1 MKDTIKA
8 GLTSTRRF
16 DIDAG
21 RTIDFMG
28 DELRV
33 YSTPNMIR
41 DIEHTC
47 RDLLMEHSDD
57 GEDSVGAH
65 IAVDHMGA
73 TLLGM
78 YVDVSAKVVEV
89 EGPRVTFEIEV
100 HDPLEQVGRGKHV
113 RFVIDMQKQGER
125 LRKKA
130 QKVKDAG

>member
-8 GLTSTRRF
+8 GMSVTRRF
-16 DIDAG
+16 DIDRE

-33 YSTPNMIR
+33 YSTPNMVR

-47 RDLLMEHSDD
+47 RDLIMEHAED

-65 IAVDHMGA
+65 ISLDHLGA

-78 YVDVSAKVVEV
+78 YVDVTAKVTEI
-89 EGPRVTFEIEV
+89 EGPRIGFEIEV
-100 HDPLEQVGRGKHV
+100 HDPLDQVGRAKHT
-113 RFVIDMQKQGER
+113 RFVIDMEKQGER

>member
-8 GLTSTRRF
+8 GVTSTRRF
-16 DIDAG
+16 DIDAE

-28 DELRV
+28 DELRI

-41 DIEHTC
+41 DIEQTC
-47 RDLLMEHSDD
+47 RDLIMEHAEE

-65 IAVDHMGA
+65 IAVDHMAA

-78 YVDVSAKVVEV
+78 HVDVSAKVVEV

-100 HDPLEQVGRGKHV
+100 HDPLEQVGRAKHV
-113 RFVIDMQKQGER
+113 RYVINVEKQGER

>member
-8 GLTSTRRF
+8 GLTSTQRF

-130 QKVKDAG
+130 QKVKSMS

>member
-1 MKDTIKA
+1 MKDAIKA
-8 GLTSTRRF
+8 GATSTRRF
-16 DIDAG
+16 DIDRE

-33 YSTPNMIR
+33 YSTPNMVR
-41 DIEHTC
+41 DMEHTC
-47 RDLLMEHSDD
+47 RDLIMEHAES

-78 YVDVSAKVVEV
+78 HVDVTAKVVEV
-89 EGPRVTFEIEV
+89 EGPRITFEIEV

-113 RFVIDMQKQGER
+113 RFVINKEKQGER

-130 QKVKDAG
+130 EKVKSMG